1 MIVIIQELHR
11 LKNYKVETLFVASTI
26 ADVYLAYLADKNERI
41 PNLVNFATISI
52 LIAAKLEEAV
62 SPSFNRMIGLLKV
75 EQRLAVTKEI
85 LIALEFKIITSLQMN
100 LTFQTVVPFLE
111 RFIRMTNI
119 KSEVATQI

>member
-1 MIVIIQELHR
+1 M
-11 LKNYKVETLFVASTI
+11 
-26 ADVYLAYLADKNERI
+26 AYLADKNERI